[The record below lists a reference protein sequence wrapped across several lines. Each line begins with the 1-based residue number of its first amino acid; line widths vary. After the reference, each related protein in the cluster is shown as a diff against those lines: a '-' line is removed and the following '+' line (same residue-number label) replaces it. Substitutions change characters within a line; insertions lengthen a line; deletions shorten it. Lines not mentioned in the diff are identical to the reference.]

1 MNTTPCAASSIFCLS
16 RLFIGLMQRFAS
28 NPFLFELGLIDRH
41 TFSSWLFYMPKLL
54 KFKINIALLC
64 TSDNMASSLFPSFFY
79 LLAAHEILF
88 NPTPLL
94 LEFKLVILG
103 PVNLKHTH
111 IIPGCLAPKW
121 HHDTQG
127 CSCVGVCSS
136 EEWHFEQFWHTRTK
150 HWNPAVGEQ
159 NSKSGDHIF

>member
-1 MNTTPCAASSIFCLS
+1 
-16 RLFIGLMQRFAS
+16 
-28 NPFLFELGLIDRH
+28 
-41 TFSSWLFYMPKLL
+41 MPKLL

-103 PVNLKHTH
+103 SVNLKHTH

-121 HHDTQG
+121 HPRLLVCGSMFLRGMAFWAVLTYQNQALKSSCWRAKFNIRRSYFLAFSKLTVSNIRHFVALFWTGASLKSLLILCG
-127 CSCVGVCSS
+127 CV
-136 EEWHFEQFWHTRTK
+136 
-150 HWNPAVGEQ
+150 
-159 NSKSGDHIF
+159 